1 MKNARIKD
9 IEGED
14 MKKLLI
20 SKKEF
25 FLILLGVTILALGV
39 NWFTSPL
46 GLVTGGISGIT
57 IIVKHISN
65 TYLGFEIPLWITKL
79 DKTTAYK
86 DFLANLKPLCLIL
99 IINRGKFNT
108 RFVIHSG
115 ISKPR

>member
-1 MKNARIKD
+1 
-9 IEGED
+9 

-65 TYLGFEIPLWITKL
+65 T
-79 DKTTAYK
+79 
-86 DFLANLKPLCLIL
+86 
-99 IINRGKFNT
+99 
-108 RFVIHSG
+108 
-115 ISKPR
+115 

>member
-65 TYLGFEIPLWITKL
+65 TYLGFEIPLWIT
-79 DKTTAYK
+79 
-86 DFLANLKPLCLIL
+86 NLVLNLPLFMIS
-99 IINRGKFNT
+99 IKQRGFKFAKKSLYAVVLSS
-108 RFVIHSG
+108 FVIHNG